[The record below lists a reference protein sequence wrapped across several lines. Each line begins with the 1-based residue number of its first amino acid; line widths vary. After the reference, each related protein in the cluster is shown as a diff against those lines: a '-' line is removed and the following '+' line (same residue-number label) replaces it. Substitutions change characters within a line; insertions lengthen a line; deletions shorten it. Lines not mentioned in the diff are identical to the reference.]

1 MSIKKVNL
9 KENFKTFSEHW
20 SPHIAGELNGQLIKL
35 VKAKGE
41 FVMHKHDNED
51 EMFMVI
57 EGQLLIDLDNESLKI
72 NPGEFVI
79 IPKGTQHKPI
89 AVVETKLMLF
99 EPKSTEQYGSFDE

>member
-1 MSIKKVNL
+1 MSIKKVTL
-9 KENFKTFSEHW
+9 KESFKAFSEHW
-20 SPHIAGELNGQLIKL
+20 SPRIVGELNGQHIKL

-41 FVMHKHDNED
+41 FMMHKHDDED

-57 EGQLLIDLDNESLKI
+57 EGQLLIELEGESLKI

-89 AVVETKLMLF
+89 AVVETKLILF